1 MHIIDSFSDSKMFP
15 PGKDKSKDMIGI
27 FELCNPHLLSE
38 EMLTEQLTSKFYLYS
53 PGITKAQALELFCLN
68 ISPKEQRVH
77 RDNRRG
83 VLMKRL
89 QRSSWKKDLKEN
101 PKSGTIS
108 NYKLNASTSP
118 MKEQENKRVTSEP
131 GGPEAKRS
139 KITWP

>member
-1 MHIIDSFSDSKMFP
+1 MCFFQILKMFP
-15 PGKDKSKDMIGI
+15 PVKEKCKEMVGI

-38 EMLTEQLTSKFYLYS
+38 EILTDQLYS
-53 PGITKAQALELFCLN
+53 VFPLFSPSMTKAQALDLFCSH

-89 QRSSWKKDLKEN
+89 QRSYFKKDFTEN
-101 PKSGTIS
+101 HKSAIIGDE
-108 NYKLNASTSP
+108 KGQLNASKSP
-118 MKEQENKRVTSEP
+118 MKEQENKRVSSEP

>member
-1 MHIIDSFSDSKMFP
+1 MFP
-15 PGKDKSKDMIGI
+15 PVKENSKEMLGI

-38 EMLTEQLTSKFYLYS
+38 EMLNYQLTSKFPLNS
-53 PGITKAQALELFCLN
+53 PNMTKTQALDLFCSH

-89 QRSSWKKDLKEN
+89 QRSSLKKDFKEN
-101 PKSGTIS
+101 PKSTTIID
-108 NYKLNASTSP
+108 YKLNASTSP
-118 MKEQENKRVTSEP
+118 VKEPENKRVSSEP

>member
-1 MHIIDSFSDSKMFP
+1 MFP
-15 PGKDKSKDMIGI
+15 PVKEKCKEMVGI

-38 EMLTEQLTSKFYLYS
+38 EILTDQLTSVFPLFS
-53 PGITKAQALELFCLN
+53 PSMTKAQALDLFCSH

-83 VLMKRL
+83 VLLKRL
-89 QRSSWKKDLKEN
+89 QRSSLKKDFKEN
-101 PKSGTIS
+101 PKSATCD
-108 NYKLNASTSP
+108 YKCNASKSP